1 MTKNYLAE
9 IEKLIEEKFKGDKK
23 EIQRVL
29 EINKQLYSN
38 AKTISNDPNATNR
51 LWEELKKDSPDALI
65 VKACIDAGAKFEVR
79 DKDKYSPL
87 DYIAKYNLVE
97 LAELLLLNGA
107 DVHVKD
113 EFNWTPL
120 HVASLY
126 NSFEVAMVLLR
137 YGADANAKNKY
148 DSTPYSIAEQL
159 KFDKLV
165 QLFKSF
171 K

>member
-1 MTKNYLAE
+1 MTRNYLSE

-29 EINKQLYSN
+29 AINKQLYNN
-38 AKTISNDPNATNR
+38 AKSISKDPNATNR

-65 VKACIDAGAKFEVR
+65 VKACIDAGAEVEVR

-97 LAELLLLNGA
+97 LAKLLLLNGA
-107 DVHVKD
+107 NVHIKD
-113 EFNWTPL
+113 EFDWTPL

-126 NSFEVAMVLLR
+126 DSFEVAMVLIQH
-137 YGADANAKNKY
+137 GADIHAKNKY
-148 DSTPYSIAEQL
+148 DSTPLSIAEQM
-159 KFDKLV
+159 KFDKIV